1 MVVIVAIIYKTL
13 LLRKTANEVSYV
25 WLAVHPPCVNNVKC
39 LTCPSIQ
46 NMEPIDRWYRLQP
59 CGKTALLLRE
69 SVVIIVNCFYFFRN
83 LAFASMSST
92 LTRYEC
98 GYFCDALIYQK
109 WGWLCCFL
117 VNPFDPLSCPQDL
130 HTNSSDWSPYIS
142 FKNSGENLVKDQS
155 ILPLVINLVIL
166 ITFYSWWTFDI
177 VRRKLMLVNLGT

>member
-25 WLAVHPPCVNNVKC
+25 WLAVHPPCVKNVKC

-59 CGKTALLLRE
+59 SSKTALLLRE
-69 SVVIIVNCFYFFRN
+69 SVVIIVNCFYFLGTWLLRPCQAPSQGTSVVTFV
-83 LAFASMSST
+83 MH
-92 LTRYEC
+92 
-98 GYFCDALIYQK
+98 IYHK

-117 VNPFDPLSCPQDL
+117 VNPVDPLSRPQDL